1 MDDGALH
8 TERFPMGILST
19 GLTEIDR
26 LVPADE
32 PPPLAPN
39 ADLKVVGQ
47 RTPRIDA
54 LAKVT
59 GAARFTVDVKLPGM
73 LHARILRASMPHARI
88 RAIDVSA
95 AVRLPGVRAVE
106 VITDPGNPSTATIHY
121 AGEPIAAVAATDA
134 GIAEAALGLIH
145 VEYET
150 LPFVVDF
157 DQAREATAPQVYG
170 DGEERRSLQ
179 DEWLLPSLP
188 RNGNVQQAVP
198 AGNRGAC
205 DSGFKQADVV
215 VSGDFRTAVQT
226 HCCLEPHGIVAD
238 WRADGLTVYASTQF
252 TAGVRATLAQDFGL
266 PLHRVRVIVAAMG
279 GGFGSKSSLR
289 EFGRI
294 AVRLS
299 RQSNAPVRLVLDRKE
314 EQIDSGNRPGTWQ
327 RLRVG
332 ARQDGSL
339 TAISLTSYGTAGVGT
354 GAGVGNIAQ
363 ALYTCPNFDS
373 AQYDV
378 FINAGPGSAMRGPGN
393 TPGAFALEQTI
404 DELAE
409 RLQLDPLKLRDRI
422 DPSAVRREERRLGA
436 ERMGWN
442 RRHAPGADAGPIKRG
457 LGIAQSLWS
466 ANVQTNAACEARI
479 YRDGSVEIVSSVQDI
494 GTGIGTILAQVVA
507 EELGLRPEQITVR
520 IGDTDFPAGP
530 PSYGSR
536 TTASITP
543 PARTAAYRVREI
555 LFQQIAGKLSVP
567 ASTLFAHDGVIS
579 VRGDAKR
586 DVSFREAAATL
597 RTDRISVVC
606 SRRDDYMGF
615 RRAAGPDA
623 AMAHQDLGGVQ
634 FAEVAVDTETG
645 VVRVE
650 RVVAVQDC
658 GRPMNPLLIESQ
670 VQGGVLMGL
679 SYALFEERLMDR
691 HTGLMV
697 NPNLEQYKIAGSRE
711 TPAIDVVVLENYQA
725 QSATDAYGIAEPS
738 NIATAPAIANAVYN
752 AIGVRIREL
761 PMTPARILAALG
773 KVPTL
778 EHAG

>member
-1 MDDGALH
+1 MIDDGQLRA
-8 TERFPMGILST
+8 ERFPVGISNT
-19 GLTEIDR
+19 GLTQLDR
-26 LVPADE
+26 LVPAGE
-32 PPPLAPN
+32 PPPLPPN
-39 ADLKVVGQ
+39 AGLKVVG
-47 RTPRIDA
+47 RRIPRIDA

-59 GAARFTVDVKLPGM
+59 GAARFTADVTLPGM
-73 LHARILRASMPHARI
+73 LHARILRAPMPHAHI
-88 RAIDVSA
+88 RAIDVTA
-95 AVRLPGVRAVE
+95 AVQFPGVHGVE
-106 VITDPGNPSTATIHY
+106 VLVEPGNPSRATIHY
-121 AGEPIAAVAATDA
+121 AGDPIVAVAATNA
-134 GIAEAALGLIH
+134 GIAQAALALIR
-145 VEYET
+145 VDYEA
-150 LPFVVDF
+150 LPFVVDL
-157 DQAREATAPQVYG
+157 DQAREPTAPQVYRDG
-170 DGEERRSLQ
+170 DERRALQ
-179 DEWLLPSLP
+179 DEWIVPSLP

-198 AGNRGAC
+198 AGNRGDC
-205 DSGFKQADVV
+205 EIGFQQADVV
-215 VSGDFRTAVQT
+215 VSGDFRTSVQT

-252 TAGVRATLAQDFGL
+252 TAGVRATLAQEFGL
-266 PLHRVRVIVAAMG
+266 PLHRVRVIVDAMG

-299 RQSNAPVRLVLDRKE
+299 RQAHAPVRLVLDRKE
-314 EQIDSGNRPGTWQ
+314 EQLDSGNRPGTWQ

-332 ARQDGSL
+332 ARRDGSL

-363 ALYTCPNFDS
+363 ALYSCPSFDS
-373 AQYDV
+373 VQYDV

-409 RLQLDPLKLRDRI
+409 RLQLDPLKLRDGI

-436 ERMGWN
+436 QRIGWI
-442 RRHAPGADAGPIKRG
+442 RRHPPGADPGPVKRG
-457 LGIAQSLWS
+457 LGIAQSLWP
-466 ANVQTNAACEARI
+466 ANVQTNAACEVRI
-479 YRDGSVEIVSSVQDI
+479 YRDCSVEILSSVQDI

-507 EELGLRPEQITVR
+507 EELGLRPEQINVR
-520 IGDTDFPAGP
+520 IGDTEFPSGG

-543 PARTAAYRVREI
+543 PARAATYRVREM
-555 LFQQIAGKLSVP
+555 LFSQLAHKLDVP
-567 ASTLFAHDGVIS
+567 ASALSAHDGVIS
-579 VRGDAKR
+579 VCGEAKR
-586 DVSFREAAATL
+586 DIGFREAAAIL
-597 RTDRISVVC
+597 RTDRISAVC
-606 SRRDDYMGF
+606 SRQDDYLEF
-615 RRAAGPDA
+615 SRAAGPDA
-623 AMAHQDLGGVQ
+623 AIARQDLGGVQ
-634 FAEVAVDTETG
+634 FAEVSVDTETG

-691 HTGLMV
+691 NTGLMV

-711 TPAIDVVVLENYQA
+711 TPAIDVVVLENYQG

-752 AIGVRIREL
+752 AIGVRMREL
-761 PMTPARILAALG
+761 PMTPARVLSALG
-773 KVPTL
+773 KVPAL
-778 EHAG
+778 EHV